1 MTAMEL
7 NAEMY
12 RQLSIIASDEILMKK
27 ALNAVKRITAKKIA
41 DDRAAKVLTGI
52 DSGLKDVA
60 NGNIRPLNEFLEE
73 LKLVQSIR
81 ARVAVHGLLL

>member
-12 RQLSIIASDEILMKK
+12 RQLSIIASDEILMRK

-81 ARVAVHGLLL
+81 ARVAVHGLSL

>member
-12 RQLSIIASDEILMKK
+12 RQLSIIASDENLMRK

-41 DDRAAKVLTGI
+41 DDSAAKVLTGI

-60 NGNIRPLNEFLEE
+60 NGNIRPLNEFLED

-81 ARVAVHGLLL
+81 ARVAVHGLSL

>member
-1 MTAMEL
+1 MTAIEL

-12 RQLSIIASDEILMKK
+12 RQLSIIASDEILMRK
-27 ALNAVKRITAKKIA
+27 ALNAAKRITAKKIA

-73 LKLVQSIR
+73 LKYEN
-81 ARVAVHGLLL
+81 

>member
-12 RQLSIIASDEILMKK
+12 RQLSIIASDENLMRK

-81 ARVAVHGLLL
+81 ARVAVHGLSL

>member
-12 RQLSIIASDEILMKK
+12 RQLSIIAFDENLMRK

-41 DDRAAKVLTGI
+41 DDCAAKVLTGI

-73 LKLVQSIR
+73 LKYEN
-81 ARVAVHGLLL
+81 

>member
-12 RQLSIIASDEILMKK
+12 RQLSIIASDEILMRK

>member
-1 MTAMEL
+1 MTAIEL

-12 RQLSIIASDEILMKK
+12 RQLSIIASDEILMRK

-52 DSGLKDVA
+52 DSGLKDAA

-73 LKLVQSIR
+73 LKYEN
-81 ARVAVHGLLL
+81 

>member
-1 MTAMEL
+1 MTAIEL

-12 RQLSIIASDEILMKK
+12 RQLSIIASDEILMRK

-73 LKLVQSIR
+73 LKYEN
-81 ARVAVHGLLL
+81 

>member
-1 MTAMEL
+1 M
-7 NAEMY
+7 
-12 RQLSIIASDEILMKK
+12 RK

-81 ARVAVHGLLL
+81 ARVAVHGLSL

>member
-12 RQLSIIASDEILMKK
+12 RQLSIIASDENLMRK

-73 LKLVQSIR
+73 LKLV
-81 ARVAVHGLLL
+81 

>member
-12 RQLSIIASDEILMKK
+12 RQLSIIASDEILMRK

-73 LKLVQSIR
+73 LKYEN
-81 ARVAVHGLLL
+81 

>member
-12 RQLSIIASDEILMKK
+12 RQLSIIASDENLMRK

-73 LKLVQSIR
+73 LKYEN
-81 ARVAVHGLLL
+81 